1 MRIRSRRGCSLTIAG
16 CETEFVPELP
26 EVETIVRGLRRH
38 VSGRR
43 IAGVE
48 FPWPGLVVGDAEK
61 TASRL
66 RGRVIHGIR
75 RHGKYIVIDLE
86 GGRRGLCLVVHL
98 RMTGNFIVGGEP
110 GPYTRAILDLE
121 GGPTL
126 VYHDIRKFGRWQLSD
141 GLPARLAELG
151 PEPLEISEPEFR
163 ELLGARRGM
172 LKALLLNQEFL
183 RGLGNIYADEALFRA
198 RLHPRTNSLKI
209 GAKRA
214 ARLYAA
220 IREVLLDAIA
230 AGGSTVSN
238 YVNSEGSQGY
248 FQLQTRVYGKT
259 GEACRVCGTPIRRTI
274 VASRSTHFCPK
285 CQRR

>member
-1 MRIRSRRGCSLTIAG
+1 M
-16 CETEFVPELP
+16 PELP
-26 EVETIVRGLRRH
+26 EVETIIRGLRRH
-38 VSGRR
+38 VVGRR

-61 TASRL
+61 TARRL
-66 RGRVIHGIR
+66 QGRVIRGIR

-98 RMTGNFIVGGEP
+98 RMTGNFIVNGEP
-110 GPYTRAILDLE
+110 GPYTRAVLDLE

-141 GLPARLAELG
+141 GLPVRLAELG
-151 PEPLEISEPEFR
+151 PEPLEISEPDFR
-163 ELLGARRGM
+163 ALLGARRGM

-198 RLHPRTNSLKI
+198 RIHPKTNSLKI
-209 GAKRA
+209 GPKRA
-214 ARLYAA
+214 GRLHAA

-259 GEACRVCGTPIRRTI
+259 GEPCRVCGTSIRRTI